1 MYFYFCVESAKIV
14 EPADSTGRAQGDIA
28 HYGILDHPRRL
39 VVGPRRS
46 VYHPKARK
54 RPSPIGRSK
63 AMRTRGENGVGR
75 FSVEIE
81 IVNDAD
87 VILAQA
93 GHLPADQ
100 IRRATIQGLVDSGA
114 TRLVLPEAVVKRLGL
129 PLGDPVN
136 VRYADGR
143 RARRKGVDRVYLQL
157 LGRHGTFTAICEPK
171 RETALI
177 GAIVLE
183 DLDLLVDCVAQQVVP
198 RDPSGATY
206 EIE

>member
-1 MYFYFCVESAKIV
+1 
-14 EPADSTGRAQGDIA
+14 
-28 HYGILDHPRRL
+28 
-39 VVGPRRS
+39 
-46 VYHPKARK
+46 
-54 RPSPIGRSK
+54 
-63 AMRTRGENGVGR
+63 MRTRGGNGVGR
-75 FSVEIE
+75 FSVELE
-81 IVNDAD
+81 VVNDAD
-87 VILAQA
+87 MVLAQA

-114 TRLVLPEAVVKRLGL
+114 TKLVLPEALVKRLGL
-129 PLGDPVN
+129 RLGDPIN

-143 RARRKGVDRVYLQL
+143 RARRKVVERVYVQL

-171 RETALI
+171 RETALV

-183 DLDLLVDCVAQQVVP
+183 DLDLLVDCVAQRVVP